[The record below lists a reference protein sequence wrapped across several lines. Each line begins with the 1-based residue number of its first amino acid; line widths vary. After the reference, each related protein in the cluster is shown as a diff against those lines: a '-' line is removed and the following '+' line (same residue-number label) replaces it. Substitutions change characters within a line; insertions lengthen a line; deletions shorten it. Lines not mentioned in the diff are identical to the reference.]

1 MYTKQHYKSITKIF
15 YNMKPVKSDLETFDE
30 FMARLNY
37 YNKIVARFIDLFTED
52 NDNFNKV
59 KFIEA
64 IE

>member
-1 MYTKQHYKSITKIF
+1 
-15 YNMKPVKSDLETFDE
+15 MKPVKSDLETFDE